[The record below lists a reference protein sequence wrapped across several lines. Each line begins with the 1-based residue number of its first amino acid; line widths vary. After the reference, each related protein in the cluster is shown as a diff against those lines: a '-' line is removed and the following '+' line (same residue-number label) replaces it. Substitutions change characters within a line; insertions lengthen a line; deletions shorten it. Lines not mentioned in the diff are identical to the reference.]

1 MRRPFA
7 PGLFGLLVLGAAC
20 AAPRTPVPVREPP
33 PPAAEAPAEVAPPA
47 PASPSPLRQE
57 PSWPPLDREWLSP
70 WAPQLQERPLPAAER
85 APEGGGIGAEP
96 PRARNPW
103 AERAI
108 FFEGAGRLAEA
119 VEAWE
124 VAAQEAPEIEA
135 DEFRL
140 RALHLVEGA
149 GETELRQFI
158 SRCPSCPASGV
169 ARLRVALLLRADGRQ
184 AEADALLADVER
196 EFADQAS
203 GRRATELR
211 LRWAASVERPGLYGL
226 LLPLSGPLRPFGER
240 ALRGALLASRLFSG
254 GDDPGI
260 RLAVADSAGDAAVA
274 TAALRQLAARGVL
287 GVVGPLKGNVAV
299 ESSRVGRELG
309 VPVVCLTP
317 APEAAGGGAFRL
329 YLREEDE
336 TARLVEYA
344 IDERGIGR
352 FAILYP
358 DTALGRRYRDLFW
371 SEAVRRGGE
380 ITGVEAFD
388 PAARAPDEAIQRLTG
403 VYGLSAEEV
412 RERFLEDE
420 RIRLER
426 ERELLRALDFGGV
439 VPEAEAA
446 EAEPVDAEPTEAEA
460 AGAGPEEAGPEE
472 RPFGEA
478 EEIEVDE
485 ERLARYRP
493 EPIVDFEG
501 LFLPVPG
508 LEAAQVAPQMAF
520 HDVERVV
527 LLGLRTW
534 NYPAFVEVGEE
545 SVAGALFAGEFDP
558 SRPEARQFVDAYR
571 AQYGEPPG
579 VIEAYAYDAVSVMVF
594 GGTGFGDETR
604 DSLRRRLG
612 SLWAVNAVT
621 GPLTTHPGGDIA
633 AEPKIFTVR
642 AGRIVPAQ

>member
-1 MRRPFA
+1 
-7 PGLFGLLVLGAAC
+7 V
-20 AAPRTPVPVREPP
+20 
-33 PPAAEAPAEVAPPA
+33 
-47 PASPSPLRQE
+47 
-57 PSWPPLDREWLSP
+57 
-70 WAPQLQERPLPAAER
+70 QERPVPLAEL
-85 APEGGGIGAEP
+85 APEGGGIEAEP

-103 AERAI
+103 AERAA

-149 GETELRQFI
+149 GETELREFI

-184 AEADALLADVER
+184 SEADALLADVKR

-211 LRWAASVERPGLYGL
+211 LRWAGSLERPGLYGL

-254 GDDPGI
+254 GEDPGI

-287 GVVGPLKGNVAV
+287 GVVGPLKGNVAA

-309 VPVVCLTP
+309 VPLVCLTP

-336 TARLVEYA
+336 TARLAEYA

-358 DTALGRRYRDLFW
+358 DTTLGRRYRDLFW

-388 PAARAPDEAIQRLTG
+388 PATRAPDEAIQRLTG

-420 RIRLER
+420 RVRLQR
-426 ERELLRALDFGGV
+426 ERDLLLALDFGGV
-439 VPEAEAA
+439 SEAEAA
-446 EAEPVDAEPTEAEA
+446 EGEPA
-460 AGAGPEEAGPEE
+460 EAGPEE
-472 RPFGEA
+472 RPLEEA

-493 EPIVDFEG
+493 EPVVDFEG
-501 LFLPVPG
+501 LFLPISG